1 VYELDEQFH
10 RRKLAPPFATA
21 KSSLCT
27 NWNDRV
33 LPFFLRSQGLITP
46 PLVQKTGYG
55 AFLFFAA
62 FGLSSG
68 LWVWYFVPET
78 KQVPLSSSC
87 HEERIQAY
95 ISLCLQITLHLV
107 RLGYA

>member
-1 VYELDEQFH
+1 VYELDEQFR
-10 RRKLAPPFATA
+10 RRKL
-21 KSSLCT
+21 SLNLVTTSTRKCPLRT
-27 NWNDRV
+27 DRNDRV

-78 KQVPLSSSC
+78 KQVPSVYLLS
-87 HEERIQAY
+87 
-95 ISLCLQITLHLV
+95 
-107 RLGYA
+107 